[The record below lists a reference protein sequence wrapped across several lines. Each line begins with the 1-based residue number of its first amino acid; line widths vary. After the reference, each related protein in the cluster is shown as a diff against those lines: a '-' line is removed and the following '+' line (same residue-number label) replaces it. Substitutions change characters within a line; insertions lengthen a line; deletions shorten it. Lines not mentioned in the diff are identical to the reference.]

1 MRVKGKYL
9 TLFEVVN
16 GEAIPVALAKDC
28 SLTSTQD
35 TVEKASMSSRAKA
48 FVAGR
53 YQWTLTASYL
63 YSIGL
68 GNTSY
73 NQQLRALLA
82 LTEGKTLSFKF
93 TETRA
98 YDGNLHEVSLPAIEY
113 SGDVL
118 VTSYAI
124 NAPVEGYASLDI
136 SFQGTG
142 ELNINELDIVDGGT
156 ATTVHLDTIDGGES
170 ATTYYNTLE
179 GGQSV

>member
-16 GEAIPVALAKDC
+16 GETIPVALAKDC
-28 SLTSTQD
+28 SLNATQD
-35 TVEKASMSSRAKA
+35 MVEKASMSSRAKA

-53 YQWTLTASYL
+53 YQWTLAASYL

-68 GNTSY
+68 GSTSY

-82 LTEGKTLSFKF
+82 LTEGKTLVFKF

-98 YDGNLHEVSLPAIEY
+98 YDGSLYEVSLPAIEY
-113 SGDVL
+113 SGEVL
-118 VTSYAI
+118 VTNYTI
-124 NAPVEGYASLDI
+124 NAPVEGYASLEI

-142 ELNINELDIVDGGT
+142 DLAIKELDIVDGG
-156 ATTVHLDTIDGGES
+156 ES
-170 ATTYYNTLE
+170 VTTYTNTLE

>member
-1 MRVKGKYL
+1 M

-28 SLTSTQD
+28 TLTATQD
-35 TVEKASMSSRAKA
+35 VVEMASISSRAKA
-48 FVAGR
+48 FAAGR
-53 YQWTLTASYL
+53 YQWTLSATYL
-63 YSIGL
+63 YSVGL

-82 LTEGKTLSFKF
+82 LTEGKALAFRF
-93 TETRA
+93 TEARA

-113 SGDVL
+113 SGEVL

-124 NAPVEGYASLDI
+124 NAPVEGYASLEI

-142 ELNINELDIVDGGT
+142 DLTIKELDIVDGGT

-170 ATTYYNTLE
+170 ATTYTNTLE
-179 GGQSV
+179 GGKSV